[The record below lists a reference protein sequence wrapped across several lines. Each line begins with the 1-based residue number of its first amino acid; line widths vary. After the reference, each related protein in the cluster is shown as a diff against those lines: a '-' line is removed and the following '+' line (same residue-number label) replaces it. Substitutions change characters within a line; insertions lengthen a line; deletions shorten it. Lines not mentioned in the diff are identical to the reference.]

1 MIKSFNYGFETV
13 SFNMVILSRIL
24 FFTLRSNYRRK
35 TTDENDKDPHSP
47 RHFLWDSKLSLVW
60 DYKNLSREGRYEK
73 NGSRASPKWW
83 FRGICRWSWNYS
95 TWLQE
100 DPLEIYEDYI
110 SRKNVNS
117 QVYFCKFI
125 WKEVIFDFSRS
136 KFKMIS
142 SWKYSANLR
151 MNSMLK
157 INLLKSEL
165 KFLSGTTD
173 WSEINWVINQ
183 MILNFR
189 YPIFSASKTLRD
201 I

>member
-1 MIKSFNYGFETV
+1 
-13 SFNMVILSRIL
+13 MVILSRIL

-35 TTDENDKDPHSP
+35 TADKNDKTRHVR

-95 TWLQE
+95 TWLQV

-110 SRKNVNS
+110 SRKK
-117 QVYFCKFI
+117 CKLASLLWQFI
-125 WKEVIFDFSRS
+125 WKEVIFGFSRS

-142 SWKYSANLR
+142 SSKNSANFR

-157 INLLKSEL
+157 INLLNSEL

-173 WSEINWVINQ
+173 LSGINRVINQ

-189 YPIFSASKTLRD
+189 
-201 I
+201 